1 MKQRIAPIKQ
11 STVRIS
17 IDGQASGTG
26 FAISKDGLVATCFHV
41 IQHIQEAPNGQTQ
54 ITYASP
60 IEVEFHDGTKL
71 TATVHESCQNQ
82 SFLEAMSKDY
92 CILKVAA
99 KNLRPL
105 PLGIFADAYEG
116 ADIYLCGFPLG
127 INQPVVSVGAF
138 STKWTTSG
146 YLNQGSNREVAWL
159 DITMNRGNSGGPIV
173 LIGEEPKDDK
183 IIGIASF
190 GLNPFADS
198 AEKLIKIVKTFPG
211 NVFLMGVD
219 FKEFATLIGAALASN
234 SLGVSGCVSIDYLRG
249 KLNWTRDFNI
259 GSRKTE

>member
-1 MKQRIAPIKQ
+1 MKQRVAQIKQ
-11 STVRIS
+11 STVRILIS
-17 IDGQASGTG
+17 GQAAGTG
-26 FAISKDGLVATCFHV
+26 FVISEAGLVATCFHV
-41 IQHIQEAPNGQTQ
+41 IQHIEAVPNSQTQ

-60 IEVEFHDGTKL
+60 IEVVFDDGTKL

-82 SFLEAMSKDY
+82 GFLEALSNDY
-92 CILKVAA
+92 CILEVTRKD
-99 KNLRPL
+99 LRPM
-105 PLGIFADAYEG
+105 PLGIFADVCEG
-116 ADIYLCGFPLG
+116 ANIYLCGFPLG
-127 INQPVVSVGAF
+127 INQPIVSVGTF

-198 AEKLIKIVKTFPG
+198 AEKLIQIVKTFPG
-211 NVFLMGVD
+211 NAILMGVD
-219 FKEFATLIGAALASN
+219 FKEFATLVGAALASN

-249 KLNWTRDFNI
+249 KLN
-259 GSRKTE
+259 